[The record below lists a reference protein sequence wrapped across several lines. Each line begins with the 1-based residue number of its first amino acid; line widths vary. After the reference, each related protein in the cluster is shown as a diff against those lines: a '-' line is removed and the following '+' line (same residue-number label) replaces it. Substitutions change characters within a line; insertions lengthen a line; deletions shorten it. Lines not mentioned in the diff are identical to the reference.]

1 MKVCFPPRAF
11 SPVGPEVE
19 VTQHMFALELMAR
32 RLTLTA
38 TGSPSSV
45 QVWDS
50 KKFRREKLTDSA
62 LANVTVLNSRVLLD

>member
-32 RLTLTA
+32 RLTLTVN
-38 TGSPSSV
+38 GSPSSV
-45 QVWDS
+45 PSVG
-50 KKFRREKLTDSA
+50 FE
-62 LANVTVLNSRVLLD
+62 RVSEGKT